1 MNYTKTKT
9 FIAFINKEKKDTYWM
24 NGNYC
29 FDEDVPKIYP
39 YHTKEDKKIA
49 MEIGKRMGVWSETSD
64 IEGVVLSILSE
75 PFSIITKEE
84 AVEYEKVLQ
93 AEEEERVAAR
103 KARDKELED
112 AKREAKKGK
121 KEVVETPEAIVVEAP
136 IVVVEKIEEPKI
148 ETPKIE
154 VVKEEKKRVRKPRN
168 IFED

>member
-1 MNYTKTKT
+1 
-9 FIAFINKEKKDTYWM
+9 M

-39 YHTKEDKKIA
+39 YHSREDKKIA
-49 MEIGKRMGVWSETSD
+49 MEIGKRLGVWSETSD

-75 PFSIITKEE
+75 PFSIITKDE
-84 AVEYEKVLQ
+84 AKEYEKVLQ

-112 AKREAKKGK
+112 AKRELKRPK
-121 KEVVETPEAIVVEAP
+121 KEVVEPIIEAP
-136 IVVVEKIEEPKI
+136 VVVEVVPEVKVE
-148 ETPKIE
+148 PKIE
-154 VVKEEKKRVRKPRN
+154 VVGEVVKEAKTRGRKPRN

>member
-1 MNYTKTKT
+1 
-9 FIAFINKEKKDTYWM
+9 M

-49 MEIGKRMGVWSETSD
+49 MEIGKRLGVWSETSD
-64 IEGVVLSILSE
+64 IEAVVLSILSE
-75 PFSIITKEE
+75 PFSIITKDE
-84 AVEYEKVLQ
+84 AKEYEKVLQ

-112 AKREAKKGK
+112 AKRELKRPK
-121 KEVVETPEAIVVEAP
+121 KEVVEPIVEAP
-136 IVVVEKIEEPKI
+136 VVVEVAPEVKVEPKI
-148 ETPKIE
+148 EVVGE
-154 VVKEEKKRVRKPRN
+154 VVKEEKRRGRKPRN